1 MSKQIKVL
9 ENEFK
14 SVSVLEQKN
23 LELKEENRKLKDA
36 VNQLIDR
43 LDTLDKNKSNLIKL
57 ELSSEEL
64 IIERQIQFLKE
75 SAMIRPLTL
84 EETKILDLHI
94 KNKRLLTDKSTI
106 NAKYK
111 SLPDNMSDDELL
123 RIAERVDENQE
134 EGDGA

>member
-9 ENEFK
+9 EKEFK
-14 SVSVLEQKN
+14 TISALEQKN
-23 LELKEENRKLKDA
+23 LELKEENRKLKEA
-36 VNQLIDR
+36 VNQLIAR
-43 LDTLDKNKSNLIKL
+43 LDALDQTKNKLVKL
-57 ELSSEEL
+57 EISSEEL

-75 SAMIRPLTL
+75 SAMLRPLTL

-111 SLPDNMSDDELL
+111 SLPDDMSDDELL
-123 RIAERVDENQE
+123 RIAESVETQE
-134 EGDGA
+134 EEDGA

>member
-23 LELKEENRKLKDA
+23 LKLKEENRKLKDA